1 MSPSSPPPRP
11 IYTGASHAP
20 SDDKLLSRRSL
31 DRVPVSLGLLALNVA
46 LFALQLA
53 RSSGG
58 SLMHLSSREALAF
71 GASDSLAT
79 IGENR
84 WETLVT
90 ACFLHDGILHLG
102 FNMLVLWRA
111 GPLVE
116 RAVGSARMALM
127 YLVAG
132 AVGNASSN
140 AHSWLTHG
148 AQYTLGASGAISGV
162 VAAAMVVGW
171 RVQGWRGQLTQA
183 MAGLL
188 GILIASGIA
197 SNLSGG
203 GRIDNAAHLGGAAAG
218 AAMASLWR
226 RGFAYSPGA
235 AKAVLGVCTG
245 VLVTCIL
252 IVVIRDQDPF
262 ATMTLQ
268 ERSSYTNEALADGRC
283 RDARDGQLAVERLRG
298 KLAPVTSLRA
308 QVDSLCG
315 AAGVR

>member
-1 MSPSSPPPRP
+1 M
-11 IYTGASHAP
+11 
-20 SDDKLLSRRSL
+20 
-31 DRVPVSLGLLALNVA
+31 PVSLALLGLNVA
-46 LFALQLA
+46 VFAVQLA

-58 SLMHLSSREALAF
+58 SLMHLSPREALAF

-79 IGENR
+79 VGEGR
-84 WETLVT
+84 WETLLT

-132 AVGNASSN
+132 AVGNASST
-140 AHSWLTHG
+140 AHSWFTHG
-148 AQYTLGASGAISGV
+148 AQYTVGASGAISGV
-162 VAAAMVVGW
+162 VAAALVVGW
-171 RVQGWRGQLTQA
+171 RMQGWRGQLTQA

-226 RGFAYSPGA
+226 RSFTYSPA
-235 AKAVLGVCTG
+235 ATKAVLAVCTG
-245 VLVTCIL
+245 ALALCIA
-252 IVVIRDQDPF
+252 IVVVRDRDPF

-283 RDARDGQLAVERLRG
+283 RDAREGQLAVERLRG

-308 QVDSLCG
+308 QVDAVCG
-315 AAGVR
+315 AAVGP